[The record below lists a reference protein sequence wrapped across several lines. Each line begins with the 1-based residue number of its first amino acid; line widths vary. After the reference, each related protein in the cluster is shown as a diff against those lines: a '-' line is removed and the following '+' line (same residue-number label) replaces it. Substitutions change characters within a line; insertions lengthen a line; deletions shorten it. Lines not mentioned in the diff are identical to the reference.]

1 MNYDLNHMHIIVGLG
16 NPGAE
21 YEKTRHNVGR
31 VVLENLR
38 QKWGLPG
45 MVASGKYSGSI
56 SEGNIDGTE
65 VMLLCP
71 DTYMNQSGKA
81 VAKALDSSAS
91 PHLIVI
97 YDEVDL
103 AFGEFKLSF
112 GRGSGGHNGLKSVMD
127 ELGTGDFLRVR
138 IGIGPTSFFGRLI
151 RPRGDKLGD
160 YVLGALSAREEKR
173 LMEVVAK
180 IAEAIEVALK
190 EGKEKAMSRFN

>member
-1 MNYDLNHMHIIVGLG
+1 MNIIVGLG

-21 YEKTRHNVGR
+21 HVKTRHNAGR
-31 VVLENLR
+31 LVLENLR

-45 MVASGKYSGSI
+45 MVSSGKYSGSI
-56 SEGNIDGTE
+56 SQGNIAGAE
-65 VMLLCP
+65 VTLLFP
-71 DTYMNQSGKA
+71 DSYMNQSGKA
-81 VAKALDSSAS
+81 VAKALESSA
-91 PHLIVI
+91 PQHLIVI

-127 ELGTGDFLRVR
+127 ELGIGDFLRVR
-138 IGIGPTSFFGRLI
+138 IGVGPTSFFGRLI

-160 YVLGALSAREEKR
+160 YVLGGLTAREEKR
-173 LMEVVAK
+173 LLEIVPKV
-180 IAEAIEVALK
+180 AEAIEVAIK